1 MRVPVLT
8 AVTDARWE
16 ADLVSAFESQ
26 DLGVSVVRRCVDLT
40 DLLAT
45 ASTGTARAALLSA
58 DLRRLDRDALVRL
71 ASSGVA
77 VVALVTS
84 GDVDAENRLHRLGV
98 SAVLPADS
106 APAAISTAVMAAV
119 AGTGNGR
126 HPKDYATPT
135 PLGDLPAPPAPP
147 VPAQPSGPPLPYES
161 VEAGRLIAVWGPT
174 GAPGR
179 TTVAV
184 GLAGELARLDRSTLL
199 VDADVYGGAVACV
212 LGLLDE
218 APGLAAAARLA
229 NAGSLDAPALARSAP
244 VVGPSLRVLTG
255 ISRPDR
261 WLELRPTAVETVL
274 ELAGRIAAFT
284 VVDCAF
290 CLEQDEE
297 LSYDT
302 AAPRRNG
309 ATLSVLSAADVVL
322 AVGSADPVSL
332 QRLVRGLAQLRE
344 AVPAAEIRVV
354 VNRLRRTVISE
365 DPAEQVRAG
374 LRRHAGV
381 SAVDVIPYDRSGLDV
396 ALAAGRLLTES
407 GPRSPARLA
416 LAALAA
422 DLAGVPAQANR
433 RGWRRRQA

>member
-77 VVALVTS
+77 VVALVAS
-84 GDVDAENRLHRLGV
+84 GDADAENRLHRLGV

-106 APAAISTAVMAAV
+106 GPAAISTAVMAAV

-126 HPKDYATPT
+126 HPYDYATP
-135 PLGDLPAPPAPP
+135 LGALPAPPAPP
-147 VPAQPSGPPLPYES
+147 APAQPSGPPLPHES
-161 VEAGRLIAVWGPT
+161 VETGRLIAVWGPT

-218 APGLAAAARLA
+218 SPGLAAAARLA

-244 VVGPSLRVLTG
+244 VVRPSLRVLTG

-274 ELAGRIAAFT
+274 ELARRIAAFT

-365 DPAEQVRAG
+365 SPAEQVRAG

-381 SAVDVIPYDRSGLDV
+381 SAVDVIPYDRRGLDT
-396 ALAAGRLLTES
+396 ALAGGRLLTES

-422 DLAGVPAQANR
+422 DLTGVPAQANR